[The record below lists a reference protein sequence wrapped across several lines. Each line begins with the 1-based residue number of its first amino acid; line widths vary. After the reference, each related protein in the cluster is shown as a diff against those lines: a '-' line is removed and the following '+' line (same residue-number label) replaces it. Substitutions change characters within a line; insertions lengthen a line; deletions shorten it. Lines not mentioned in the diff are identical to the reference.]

1 MSCRERHDQSDISR
15 DDGLLIR
22 DAMAGNRDAFAALF
36 DRHYE
41 LIYCIA
47 YRLTRNPT
55 DAEDIAQETYLK
67 LARKLNSYRFEARF
81 TAWLCRLTL
90 NTAKDWCRRPIARE
104 NGRGRRIA
112 MLRARTRHRSA
123 VPSPASSEEPSK
135 PSLTNSKPLF
145 CWSSGMV

>member
-1 MSCRERHDQSDISR
+1 VSCRERHDQSDISR

-55 DAEDIAQETYLK
+55 DAEDIAQETCLK

-81 TAWLCRLTL
+81 TAWLYRLTL
-90 NTAKDWCRRPIARE
+90 NTAKDWCRKAY
-104 NGRGRRIA
+104 
-112 MLRARTRHRSA
+112 RTRERAWPEDCDVSGA
-123 VPSPASSEEPSK
+123 DPSPERCAVTRE
-135 PSLTNSKPLF
+135 F
-145 CWSSGMV
+145 